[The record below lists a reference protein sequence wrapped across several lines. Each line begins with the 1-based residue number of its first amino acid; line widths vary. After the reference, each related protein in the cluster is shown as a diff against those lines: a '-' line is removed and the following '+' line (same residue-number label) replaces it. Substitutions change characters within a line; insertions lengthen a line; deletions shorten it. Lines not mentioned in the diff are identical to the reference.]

1 MYRAPLQLAQS
12 LHQKVGV
19 SDEIRGAKN
28 GQQTH
33 RLLAC
38 RHCVL
43 GRADLGTGAIAV
55 NLAADR
61 PAPPSTGA
69 TTQRAN
75 TTIVGCVFQEKDVP
89 GRSPNIAEKAGI
101 LEDYILVE
109 IKQAPP
115 ASTPGAAGTSGTAQF
130 GSMYKLELADDSK
143 LKAVVGK
150 RVEVTGQIDREAG
163 DSTARP
169 ADTPAPSQADKV
181 IGKAASISRSS
192 KSCRLKKCQARARPV
207 RKRPDLKQPDDTANR
222 VTRRVIARLLKTTLI
237 T

>member
-1 MYRAPLQLAQS
+1 M
-12 LHQKVGV
+12 
-19 SDEIRGAKN
+19 
-28 GQQTH
+28 
-33 RLLAC
+33 
-38 RHCVL
+38 
-43 GRADLGTGAIAV
+43 V
-55 NLAADR
+55 NKHVASSLAAIVCSGVLISAQAPSPSSSPQTR
-61 PAPPSTGA
+61 PALPSTGA

-101 LEDYILVE
+101 LEDYILAE

-130 GSMYKLELADDSK
+130 GAMYKLEHADDSK

-150 RVEVTGQIDREAG
+150 RVEVTGQLDREAG

-181 IGKAASISRSS
+181 IGKDRVDLAEFEVVS
-192 KSCRLKKCQARARPV
+192 LKEVPGACPV
-207 RKRPDLKQPDDTANR
+207 SPKAP
-222 VTRRVIARLLKTTLI
+222 
-237 T
+237 